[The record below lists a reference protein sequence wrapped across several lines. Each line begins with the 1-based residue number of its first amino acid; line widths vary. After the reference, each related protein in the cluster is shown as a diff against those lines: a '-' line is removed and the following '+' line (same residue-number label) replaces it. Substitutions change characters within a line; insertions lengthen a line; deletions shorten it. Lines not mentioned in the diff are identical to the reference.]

1 MTKILL
7 CLSLFV
13 LMIYSCE
20 PKKISYEDSTK
31 WYSDCKP
38 HPKYHPGDEYATE
51 SGGIDET
58 LCIEECDSRF
68 NCRYESSID
77 DSRRKYFKDM
87 KSCSNSLQDCKF
99 ACIEKGHPIGDI
111 AEHVEGGYYSDGSYY
126 AMCKNPFENIH
137 PTKDKYKKTKWQ
149 KDRDECIKLTTENVK
164 AFFSFHKYYRECLIK
179 RGYSIKLYLLYP
191 LINTQ

>member
-13 LMIYSCE
+13 LMMYSCG
-20 PKKISYEDSTK
+20 PRKISYEDATK
-31 WYSDCKP
+31 WHKCGNP
-38 HPKYHPGDEYATE
+38 HPKYHPGDEYATKLWGIFTVDE
-51 SGGIDET
+51 YIGIDEG
-58 LCIEECDSRF
+58 LCREECDSRF

-99 ACIEKGHPIGDI
+99 ECIEKGHPIGDI

-126 AMCKNPFENIH
+126 AMCNKPFENIH
-137 PTKDKYKKTKWQ
+137 PTKDKYEKTKWQ
-149 KDRDECIKLTTENVK
+149 KDRDECMKLTTETETQLRP
-164 AFFSFHKYYRECLIK
+164 SRKYYRECLIK
-179 RGYSIKLYLLYP
+179 RGYSIKPY
-191 LINTQ
+191 